1 MKKKGCFMLNN
12 NFKNKLVLSILMV
25 LNVFAIHGAPAIV
38 VQSNGVE
45 TVLNLRQ
52 TIPERVKLAWKKVHP
67 KTKSLLFGA
76 AYTLAMTAI
85 VMRMQN
91 NELSPKNFKLAKS
104 SDIDTTFD
112 KIIGAQKPKTQINR
126 FINYIKNAKPFK
138 NIGAKPLKGFVLHG
152 PPGTGKTDLARATA
166 KEAGVDFIHTTG
178 SEFNGVWRG
187 SGVQQVKALHKFAK
201 EKAPCVVFIDEID
214 GAVGS
219 SKGGTSWCSDNKST
233 TNAFK
238 TMLDGFVK
246 QDSSKPI
253 LFIGATNNLDD
264 IDSAIIRDGRLTPI
278 YVGTPNAVE
287 LSQIFKS
294 KLYNS
299 EIQAEQNI
307 DTLFLANL
315 LSGGS
320 TGANVEAIVND
331 AANIAIDNNKTIVDF
346 DSLKSAIAAR
356 G

>member
-1 MKKKGCFMLNN
+1 MALNII
-12 NFKNKLVLSILMV
+12 SIH
-25 LNVFAIHGAPAIV
+25 AAPAIV
-38 VQSNGVE
+38 VQRNGVA

-52 TIPERVKLAWKKVHP
+52 TIPERVQLAWKELDPSFKHLI
-67 KTKSLLFGA
+67 TGA
-76 AYTLAMTAI
+76 AYSLTMMAI
-85 VMRMQN
+85 MMRMQN
-91 NELSPKNFKLAKS
+91 NELSPNNFELAKS

-112 KIIGAQKPKTQINR
+112 KIIGAKQSKEQIKR
-126 FINYIKNAKPFK
+126 FIDYTKNAKSF
-138 NIGAKPLKGFVLHG
+138 NDIGAKPLKGFVLHG

-178 SEFNGVWRG
+178 SEFNGIWRG

-201 EKAPCVVFIDEID
+201 AKAPCVVFIDEID

-219 SKGGTSWCSDNKST
+219 SKGGASWCSDNKST

-246 QDSSKPI
+246 QDPSKPI

-278 YVGTPNAVE
+278 HVGTPNALE
-287 LSQIFKS
+287 LSQIFQN

-299 EIQAEQNI
+299 KIKAERNI
-307 DTLFLANL
+307 DTSALANL
-315 LSGGS
+315 LPNGS
-320 TGANVEAIVND
+320 TGANVAAIIND
-331 AANIAIDNNKTIVDF
+331 AANIAVYNKKVLVDF
-346 DSLKSAIAAR
+346 DSLKSAIFQR